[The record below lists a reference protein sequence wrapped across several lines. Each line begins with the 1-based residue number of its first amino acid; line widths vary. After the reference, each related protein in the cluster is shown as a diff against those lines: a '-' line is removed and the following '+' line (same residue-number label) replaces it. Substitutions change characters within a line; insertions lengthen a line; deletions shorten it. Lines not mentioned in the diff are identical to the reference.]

1 MKKIACLFVFLF
13 FGTANATLIDTTAT
27 WSGSIN
33 TGWFGSGQ
41 SFWVDAED
49 TFFDDIIFSFDSA
62 SNGRTFNFFL
72 SDLLNGGTTLFSTSF
87 VVNNGL
93 GFIDID
99 TNLLPNSTVY
109 AMIDYNGY
117 SGASAYFQ
125 NNIYA
130 GGSSNF
136 GVNGSKN
143 EFSGMY
149 DHVFVANFS
158 QAAQVPAPATVALF
172 ALGLAVIGFSRKMK
186 QA

>member
-13 FGTANATLIDTTAT
+13 LGTANATLIDTTAT
-27 WSGSIN
+27 WSGNIN

-41 SFWVDAED
+41 SFLVDAED

-62 SNGRTFNFFL
+62 SNGRTFNFIL

-87 VVNNGL
+87 VVNNGF

-99 TNLLPNSTVY
+99 TNLFPNSTVY

-117 SGASAYFQ
+117 SGASAYYQ
-125 NNIYA
+125 GNIYA
-130 GGSSNF
+130 GGNSNF
-136 GVNGSKN
+136 GANGSKQ
-143 EFSGMY
+143 EFSDL
-149 DHVFVANFS
+149 DHVFVANFR
-158 QAAQVPAPATVALF
+158 QAAQVPAPATLALF
-172 ALGLAVIGFSRKMK
+172 ALGLAGIGFSRKMK